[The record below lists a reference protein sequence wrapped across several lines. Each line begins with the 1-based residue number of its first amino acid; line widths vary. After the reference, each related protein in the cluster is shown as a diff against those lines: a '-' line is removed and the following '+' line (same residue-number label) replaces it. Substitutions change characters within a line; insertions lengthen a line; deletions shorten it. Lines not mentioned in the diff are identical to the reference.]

1 MQQNF
6 FKLLIFKPPIFKT
19 LHGKL
24 SLILLGLFCLVGC
37 LSVPLTLYMTRTYQQ
52 EAAQKLNRPLAASL
66 AAHLAASHLL
76 SEDPAVLQQARAEIK
91 ALMVINPN
99 IDVYL
104 LDARGTVLTY
114 SGAPEALRRRQ
125 VALAP
130 LRRFLRASAPLPVL
144 DDDPREAHG
153 QAVFSAAPFTNS
165 EEHAAGYVYVIL
177 SDHRSDSASGLLKN
191 SAILRSSLGLLAV
204 LLALAFAAGL
214 LLFRLLT
221 RRLRWLMVSM
231 ETFRDQNFDDP
242 ASVLTAR
249 LFTPWAGITPPRDEI
264 DRLGLVHLQMTN
276 RIRGQVLA
284 LAHADAA
291 RREMVGNVSHDLRTP
306 LAALHGSLE
315 TLLIKEGQMTPEEQ
329 GEYLHGAL
337 RHSERLTKLIDDL
350 FKLAQLDS
358 REVELHLE
366 PFSLDDLVQ
375 DVVQQYDLAARQKSL
390 RLQVLVTGPLPL
402 VSADIALIERVL
414 DNLIDNALRHTPPGG
429 SLDIRLTPH
438 ISLTPQAGQIEV
450 RVADTGSGIRESD
463 LPHIFERFYRAS
475 GPQDKPGS
483 AGLGLAIVKRILEL
497 HGSTIR
503 AESVPGAGAAFTFSL
518 PAHAAPG
525 EPLPGSP

>member
-1 MQQNF
+1 
-6 FKLLIFKPPIFKT
+6 LSLRTSLFKT

-37 LSVPLTLYMTRTYQQ
+37 LCVPLTLYMTRTYQQ
-52 EAAQKLNRPLAASL
+52 EAAQKLNQPLAASL
-66 AAHLAASHLL
+66 ADHLAASHLL
-76 SEDPAVLQQARAEIK
+76 SEDSAVLRQARAEIK

-104 LDARGTVLTY
+104 LDAQGTVLTY
-114 SGAPEALRRRQ
+114 SGAPEALRRHR
-125 VALAP
+125 VALVP
-130 LRRFLRASAPLPVL
+130 LRRFLSASVPLPVL

-153 QAVFSAAPFTNS
+153 QAVFSVAPFPARLAS
-165 EEHAAGYVYVIL
+165 PAGQASGYVYVIL
-177 SDHRSDSASGLLKN
+177 SDRRSNSASGLLKG
-191 SAILRSSLGLLAV
+191 SDILRSSLGLLAV

-214 LLFRLLT
+214 LLFQLLT

-231 ETFRDQNFDDP
+231 ETFRDQNFDNPD
-242 ASVLTAR
+242 AVLTAR

-291 RREMVGNVSHDLRTP
+291 RREMVSNVSHDLRTP

-315 TLLIKEGQMTPEEQ
+315 TLLIKEGWMTPQEQ
-329 GEYLHGAL
+329 GEYLHAAL

-358 REVELHLE
+358 QEVELHLE
-366 PFSLDDLVQ
+366 LFSLDDLVQ
-375 DVVQQYDLAARQKSL
+375 DVVQQYDLAARQKGL
-390 RLQVLVTGPLPL
+390 RLQVRVTGSLPL

-429 SLDIRLTPH
+429 SLDIRLTPQ
-438 ISLTPQAGQIEV
+438 TGRIEV

-475 GPQDKPGS
+475 GSQERPGS
-483 AGLGLAIVKRILEL
+483 AGLGLAIVRRILEL

-503 AESVPGAGAAFTFSL
+503 AESVPGSGSAFTFSL
-518 PAHAAPG
+518 PAHTSTSVP
-525 EPLPGSP
+525 PSS